1 MSTGSDHPLAAVSA
15 TGAPVPAPPPGLL
28 EKLMAAVR
36 PEFRSD
42 VLVFD
47 PRDPVFGGPP
57 CRVDGC
63 GRTGRLYGLCGSHAQ
78 RWRRHGR
85 PDLEEF
91 IATTGPDFGSHA
103 ARALTGSQQ
112 EHGEPRTAGERFDL
126 RPLRPQLRLEIQYAL
141 QRRHEEGRVK
151 TAPHRVRQ
159 TTRFLATQ
167 DATSL
172 LDRTEDTWRRDHARH
187 ARESAKS
194 EHALLIYARRQ
205 VEQLAYGRGWDVEY
219 PRDVWRLRNLGISH
233 GPARLRFGRI
243 PQPWLKQLAKRW
255 IRWRLS
261 SGRSAGSTLP
271 CLAAITSFGTFL
283 ASPGAGIDRL
293 GQIDRA
299 ILERYLAELHAT
311 MAGTDNHGKFVRGL
325 NAFFLAIRQH
335 GWDDSLPAS
344 AMFYSEDFPKT
355 SLRLPR
361 ALPEYV
367 MSQVEHP
374 ASLDKWP
381 SPAHRLVT
389 LILMRCGLRITDAL
403 RLPCDCVVTDADG
416 APYLRYFNHKMKREA
431 LVPIDEELEQQ
442 ITLHQQRL
450 LERWPAGT
458 PVLFPRTK
466 TNPCGD
472 MPTASTTYRAAL
484 KRWLASIDVRD
495 KPGSDGKRVN
505 ITPHQWRHTLGTRL
519 INRDVP
525 QEVVR
530 RILDHDSH
538 MMTSHYARL
547 ADTTIRRHW
556 EAARKVNAHGEA
568 VSLDPAGP
576 LAEAAWAKQR
586 VSRATQALPNGYCG
600 LPLVQTCP
608 HANSCLTCPMFIT
621 TAEFLPQHREHHQ
634 QTLQIISAAEARG
647 QARMAEMNRQV
658 ATNLSKIIASLEH
671 DDRPGHHEAADA
683 S

>member
-1 MSTGSDHPLAAVSA
+1 MGTGNDQPLAAVPA
-15 TGAPVPAPPPGLL
+15 TDAPVPAPPAGLL

-47 PRDPVFGGPP
+47 PQDPVFGGPP

-63 GRTGRLYGLCGSHAQ
+63 GRTGRIHGLCSSHAQ
-78 RWRRHGR
+78 RWKRHGR

-91 IATTGPDFGSHA
+91 IATTDPELGG
-103 ARALTGSQQ
+103 L
-112 EHGEPRTAGERFDL
+112 RTTGERFDL

-151 TAPHRVRQ
+151 TAPGRVQQ

-167 DATSL
+167 HVTSL
-172 LDRTEDTWRRDHARH
+172 LERAEEAWIREHARH
-187 ARESAKS
+187 AVKSARS

-205 VEQLAYGRGWDVEY
+205 VEQLAYGSGWDVEY

-233 GPARLRFGRI
+233 GPAHLRFGRI

-255 IRWRLS
+255 IRWRFS
-261 SGRSAGSTLP
+261 SGRSASSTVP
-271 CLAAITSFGTFL
+271 CLAAITSFGRFL

-299 ILERYLAELHAT
+299 VLERYLAELHAM
-311 MAGTDNHGKFVRGL
+311 MAGRENHGKFVRGL
-325 NAFFLAIRQH
+325 NAFFRAIRQH
-335 GWDDSLPAS
+335 GWDDSLPAT
-344 AMFYSEDFPKT
+344 AMFYSEDFPQT
-355 SLRLPR
+355 GQRLPR

-367 MSQVEHP
+367 MSQVEDP
-374 ASLDKWP
+374 ASLDRWP

-431 LVPIDEELEQQ
+431 LVPIDEELQQQ
-442 ITLHQQRL
+442 ITLWQQRL
-450 LERWPAGT
+450 LARWPAGA

-466 TNPCGD
+466 TNPRGD
-472 MPTASTTYRAAL
+472 MPTASSTYRAAL

-495 KPGSDGKRVN
+495 KPGNDGKRAH

-538 MMTSHYARL
+538 LMTSPA
-547 ADTTIRRHW
+547 ATCTASSICCAA
-556 EAARKVNAHGEA
+556 AARSTA
-568 VSLDPAGP
+568 VGP
-576 LAEAAWAKQR
+576 F
-586 VSRATQALPNGYCG
+586 G
-600 LPLVQTCP
+600 
-608 HANSCLTCPMFIT
+608 
-621 TAEFLPQHREHHQ
+621 
-634 QTLQIISAAEARG
+634 
-647 QARMAEMNRQV
+647 
-658 ATNLSKIIASLEH
+658 KI
-671 DDRPGHHEAADA
+671 
-683 S
+683 